1 MEDGTKGKKMTAQR
15 QHVKKFDRLITPAAT
30 PAEMACDYACAP
42 YDRTALDM
50 DRKWGVNRLAGL
62 VPHEMAAKFGLA
74 LGALNECLN
83 NHDHAGATA
92 NAANCV
98 KGLHAMDAAAT
109 AAGFQPANP
118 ELWQI
123 EIDGR
128 VMVFVRDADM
138 WPAAQAAVP
147 GATIYTLQEAAHALA
162 QCSLPMVSAIK
173 DAFPGAQI
181 SAVRKRTELEESLND
196 FIPF

>member
-1 MEDGTKGKKMTAQR
+1 
-15 QHVKKFDRLITPAAT
+15 
-30 PAEMACDYACAP
+30 
-42 YDRTALDM
+42 
-50 DRKWGVNRLAGL
+50 
-62 VPHEMAAKFGLA
+62 
-74 LGALNECLN
+74 
-83 NHDHAGATA
+83 
-92 NAANCV
+92 
-98 KGLHAMDAAAT
+98 MDAAAT
-109 AAGFQPANP
+109 AAGFQPVNP